1 MRYLPLTAE
10 DRRSM
15 LDAIGVKSID
25 DLYRDVPEAAR
36 RDGLV
41 DLPPHASEMEVE
53 RRIARLAAKNLTA
66 ATAPMFCGA
75 GVYRHHVPA
84 AVDAMIQRGEF
95 LTSYTPY
102 QPEVAQGTLQYLFE
116 FQTQVALITGM
127 DVANASLYDAA
138 TGTAEA
144 IAMAARVTRRTKA
157 LISGG
162 VHPHYSETSESSL
175 RYTGLEIET
184 LAPDP
189 LGTEDL
195 LGRLSEDLACVVV
208 QNPSFF
214 GRLAD
219 FKLLAD
225 SCHEMG
231 VLLVVVVTEPVA
243 LGLVTSPGE
252 MGADIVVVEGQSL
265 GIGLNFG
272 GPGLGLFATRDKF
285 LRQMPG
291 RLCGETVDADGR
303 RGWVLTLSTREQHIR
318 REKAT
323 SNICTN
329 SGLCALAFS
338 IHMTMLGETGFT
350 ALAEVNHAKAVQLA
364 RKIAAVKGVKV
375 ITETFFNEF
384 AITVPGSATEL
395 VEKLAAKG
403 ILGGVPASRLYPT
416 WPELDNVLLLAA
428 TETNSDE
435 DLDALASA
443 LKELV

>member
-1 MRYLPLTAE
+1 
-10 DRRSM
+10 
-15 LDAIGVKSID
+15 
-25 DLYRDVPEAAR
+25 
-36 RDGLV
+36 
-41 DLPPHASEMEVE
+41 
-53 RRIARLAAKNLTA
+53 
-66 ATAPMFCGA
+66 
-75 GVYRHHVPA
+75 
-84 AVDAMIQRGEF
+84 
-95 LTSYTPY
+95 
-102 QPEVAQGTLQYLFE
+102 
-116 FQTQVALITGM
+116 
-127 DVANASLYDAA
+127 
-138 TGTAEA
+138 
-144 IAMAARVTRRTKA
+144 
-157 LISGG
+157 
-162 VHPHYSETSESSL
+162 VHPHYAETSESSL

-195 LGRLSEDLACVVV
+195 LGRLSSDLACVVV

-231 VLLVVVVTEPVA
+231 ILLTVVVTEPVA

-272 GPGLGLFATRDKF
+272 GPGLGLFATRDRF

-291 RLCGETVDADGR
+291 RLAGQTVDQDGK

-350 ALAEVNHAKAVQLA
+350 ALAEVNHARAVDLA
-364 RKIAAVKGVKV
+364 QKIGAIKGVKLL
-375 ITETFFNEF
+375 TEAFFNEF
-384 AITVPGSATEL
+384 AVTVPGSAAEL
-395 VEKLAAKG
+395 VEKLASRG

-435 DLDALASA
+435 DVDALVSA

>member
-285 LRQMPG
+285 VRQMPG
-291 RLCGETVDADGR
+291 RVCGQTTDVAGE
-303 RGWVLTLSTREQHIR
+303 RGFVLTLSTREQHIR